1 MIMGTKQNQP
11 PDFFSITTI
20 GERGQL
26 VIPKEARDAL
36 ELKAGDKLFVMPS
49 RRGDGI
55 LLMKEQNIKEIAVSM
70 SEKAELFS
78 KKSKTLQQKLKQ
90 AEQSRLK

>member
-1 MIMGTKQNQP
+1 MAKEQTNQ

-55 LLMKEQNIKEIAVSM
+55 LLMKEQNIKEIAVMM
-70 SEKAELFS
+70 SEKAELFN
-78 KKSKTLQQKLKQ
+78 KKSITLQQKLQ
-90 AEQSRLK
+90 EAEQSKPN